1 MPDGHV
7 SPAVQAA
14 RPSTAASVRYCDS
27 IHSLDREAWD
37 RLNPGKGEDWTY
49 LAALET
55 VPPPGF
61 KLGTIVVEHGDKL
74 IAAAPVFRTTY
85 RFDTSL
91 QGRMRRI
98 TDRVYRVMPRAV
110 SMDVLSLGSPL
121 ADESLIGFESGL
133 DGGERSG
140 LLARML
146 GCLEEKARVDGVPLI
161 AAKGLNDLETG
172 DFQGL
177 FSARGYQRVTTLP
190 NVVLD
195 LPYRSL
201 DGYLASLHDGTARY
215 IKRKWRS
222 AKNVRIEYRT
232 SIADVQDQVNAL
244 YRSTLAQSR
253 WDYGNFGP
261 LHPDYFETVLR
272 EQRDRARLMLCWV
285 DDELLSFQLFLAG
298 SEAAPAKGI
307 GMSYPKAREHNLYFL
322 NWKEMIEFCIERK
335 IPRISMAGTTY
346 STKLMLGGRLTKQWV
361 FFRFTN
367 RVLNRTLPHFA
378 PMFDFESNDPELR
391 SLETDSEGRL
401 VARQP
406 H

>member
-7 SPAVQAA
+7 TSVVEAT
-14 RPSTAASVRYCDS
+14 RPRIATKVRYCDS
-27 IHSLDREAWD
+27 IRSLDRDAWD
-37 RLNPGKGEDWTY
+37 NLNPGKGEDWTY

-61 KLGTIVVEHGDKL
+61 KLGAVVVERGDKL

-98 TDRVYRVMPRAV
+98 TDRIHRLVPRAV
-110 SMDVLSLGSPL
+110 SMDVMSLGSPL
-121 ADESLIGFESGL
+121 ADSSLIGFENGL
-133 DGGERSG
+133 GGAEQAAA
-140 LLARML
+140 LHQML
-146 GCLEEKARVDGVPLI
+146 DCLEEKARDDGVPLI
-161 AAKGLNDLETG
+161 ASKGLNDVECN
-172 DFQGL
+172 DFQPL

-190 NVVLD
+190 NVVLE
-195 LPYRSL
+195 LPYYSL
-201 DGYLASLHDGTARY
+201 DGYLASLPDGTARY

-222 AKNVRIEYRT
+222 AQNVRVEYRN

-261 LHPDYFETVLR
+261 LHQDYFETVLR

-298 SEAAPAKGI
+298 THAVPAKGI

-322 NWKEMIEFCIERK
+322 NWKAMIEFCIERR
-335 IPRISMAGTTY
+335 IPRISMGGTTY
-346 STKLMLGGRLTKQWV
+346 STKLMMGGRLARQWI
-361 FFRFTN
+361 FFRFNN
-367 RVLNRTLPHFA
+367 RVLNKSLSYLA
-378 PMFDFESNDPELR
+378 PMFDFESNDTELR
-391 SLETDSEGRL
+391 SLHIDSEGRL
-401 VARQP
+401 IERQAN
-406 H
+406 